1 MEQKIQ
7 NLIDKADAK
16 DKNAT
21 LQLGKFYLYGKEGLD
36 LDADK
41 AFYLFKQSVDAG
53 NIEGYFY
60 IAKMCLVDKYGIKDI
75 EKAVNFLN
83 RAAKRNHMPS
93 TFQLA
98 KLYYYGKVVNKD
110 VEKAEELFRIVA
122 VSDYSNPEAKYL
134 LAYIWENGLIGG
146 FSRLEEAFSF
156 YLKASEEEHS
166 ESLFKCGLFYLNGIE
181 DYLESDINKSIDFFK
196 RASFLGHFESK
207 NYLSMLYLE
216 EAKSLLKETSEKD
229 PDANLVYELVK
240 NINTNIIK

>member
-21 LQLGKFYLYGKEGLD
+21 LQLGKLYLYGKEGLE

-41 AFYLFKQSVDAG
+41 AFYLFKQSLEAG

-60 IAKMCLVDKYGIKDI
+60 IAKMCLVEKYGIKDI
-75 EKAVNFLN
+75 DKAINFLN
-83 RAAKRNHMPS
+83 RAAKRNHMAS
-93 TFQLA
+93 VFQLA
-98 KLYYYGKVVNKD
+98 KLYYYGKVVEKD
-110 VEKAEELFRIVA
+110 VEKAEELFRRVA
-122 VSDYSNPEAKYL
+122 ISDFPNPEAKYI
-134 LAYIWENGLIGG
+134 LAYIWENGLIGD
-146 FSRLEEAFSF
+146 FKRMEEAFNF
-156 YLKASEEEHS
+156 YLKASEQGHS

-181 DYLESDINKSIDFFK
+181 DHLELDINKSIDFFK
-196 RASFLGHFESK
+196 RASEQGHFEAK

-216 EAKSLLKETSEKD
+216 EAKSLLEETSEND
-229 PDANLVYELVK
+229 PDAKVVFDLVK